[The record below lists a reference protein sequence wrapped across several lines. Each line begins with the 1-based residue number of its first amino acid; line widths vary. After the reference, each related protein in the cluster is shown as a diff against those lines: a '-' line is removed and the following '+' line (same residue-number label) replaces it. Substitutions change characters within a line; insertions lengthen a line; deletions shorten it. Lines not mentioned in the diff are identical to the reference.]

1 MAPQVL
7 NPNMQVNV
15 TRRHTALVP
24 NSTKGRGGEPRPPPF
39 YSSRPQPLIF
49 IGGAVPLLC
58 DLDLRFRDESAT
70 SGSQQPP
77 AASRSPR
84 SPPQPALF
92 TRETKQDCQTCNNS
106 VKALASRATYLGAP
120 AEHSGVRGRG
130 VGGAPRG
137 RGEEGQQQATRAHP
151 HQLDARPASRR
162 PPWQSPLQLL
172 VRAGHDVT
180 LSGGS
185 SRGWRGRCCR
195 GRGAGDSR
203 GVGPPGPPPSTAR
216 AAGRSWSRT
225 VPSTGGRGQRS
236 TSTQSIS
243 VSGPRPPRPLP
254 PLPDRPL
261 EALAPPIAAL
271 LPESEQL
278 AFPPS
283 SVLRAEWAPAACPSR
298 PIQPRPPF
306 PASSRERRRPFYP
319 PTFQA

>member
-1 MAPQVL
+1 MSRWQPSSPQQPSKPTVPQL
-7 NPNMQVNV
+7 HSPTARLLHPGDVS
-15 TRRHTALVP
+15 RRPGRWCRALI
-24 NSTKGRGGEPRPPPF
+24 NSCRNWSKGRMKKLLSLCASGTVLVGTPAGTPIKIKTTTCRCPR
-39 YSSRPQPLIF
+39 
-49 IGGAVPLLC
+49 
-58 DLDLRFRDESAT
+58 
-70 SGSQQPP
+70 
-77 AASRSPR
+77 
-84 SPPQPALF
+84 
-92 TRETKQDCQTCNNS
+92 KQGCQTCNNS
-106 VKALASRATYLGAP
+106 VEALASGATYLGAP

-172 VRAGHDVT
+172 VRAGHDAA
-180 LSGGS
+180 LRCG
-185 SRGWRGRCCR
+185 SRGWRGWCCR
-195 GRGAGDSR
+195 GPGAGNSR
-203 GVGPPGPPPSTAR
+203 GGGPPGPPPSTAR
-216 AAGRSWSRT
+216 VAGRSWSRT

-243 VSGPRPPRPLP
+243 VSGPRPPRPP
-254 PLPDRPL
+254 PPFPDQPL

-271 LPESEQL
+271 LPENEQL

-283 SVLRAEWAPAACPSR
+283 RVLRAEWALAACPSR

-306 PASSRERRRPFYP
+306 PAFSRERRRPFYP